1 MRTKIQKWT
10 NSILSQFFFLKSRN
24 KNKNKKIQGAQHM
37 ISMKLS
43 SHPEANIKHQGLTKL
58 NFSGDV
64 TVVFQ
69 WRNDCSLKVSGT
81 KLMDN

>member
-1 MRTKIQKWT
+1 
-10 NSILSQFFFLKSRN
+10 
-24 KNKNKKIQGAQHM
+24 M

-69 WRNDCSLKVSGT
+69 WRNDCSLKVLET